1 MKNIRQS
8 HLQNSLSLI
17 CFMQR
22 YENNEQALPFNNN
35 AFILFVV
42 LEFVFALAYSHT

>member
-1 MKNIRQS
+1 MTDYDTIFLKVAS
-8 HLQNSLSLI
+8 SLGEL
-17 CFMQR
+17 
-22 YENNEQALPFNNN
+22 ALPFNNN